1 MVQPGW
7 YRLVYHASL
16 CVRYASRFQP
26 MGSSA
31 LTTDYTTEIRVLTTA
46 IRRLEGAFPETV
58 WPLPLFQHRSASLSL
73 LQRGRSI
80 EDVYIALDDLDKAH
94 TAHRTLHGRA
104 TVTTVWM
111 RIQMFHAHEDLVGK
125 LLHVGNYMRKWQ
137 SRRRMAVVARLA
149 AVQRSSLALMDGD
162 VDSGSEGRRGFGA
175 EKGSEDS
182 FSTDGAITKVV
193 GKDSSSEPGLETDTD
208 MALSPE
214 EEREIVE
221 GSSRLKGVKRY
232 LGNAPLSV
240 RPQPP
245 RRPKVFTVNDIED
258 EARMHV
264 DRALEAWSAAREEWR
279 ELSAG
284 VDGVESGKWL
294 LGRKVHRVWEG
305 GQTLAG
311 YFGVDMGMRGGR

>member
-1 MVQPGW
+1 M
-7 YRLVYHASL
+7 
-16 CVRYASRFQP
+16 
-26 MGSSA
+26 
-31 LTTDYTTEIRVLTTA
+31 
-46 IRRLEGAFPETV
+46 
-58 WPLPLFQHRSASLSL
+58 
-73 LQRGRSI
+73 
-80 EDVYIALDDLDKAH
+80 
-94 TAHRTLHGRA
+94 
-104 TVTTVWM
+104 
-111 RIQMFHAHEDLVGK
+111 
-125 LLHVGNYMRKWQ
+125 
-137 SRRRMAVVARLA
+137 ARLA
-149 AVQRSSLALMDGD
+149 AVQRSSSALMDGD
-162 VDSGSEGRRGFGA
+162 VDRGSEGRRVYGA

-182 FSTDGAITKVV
+182 FATDGAITKVV
-193 GKDSSSEPGLETDTD
+193 GNSSSEPGLETDTD
-208 MALSPE
+208 TALSPE

-294 LGRKVHRVWEG
+294 LGRRVHRVWEG
-305 GQTLAG
+305 CQTLAG
-311 YFGVDMGMRGGR
+311 YFGVDMGMRGAR